1 MSSKVVEGF
10 SLTHAAI
17 LPGSVTAETYTAGV
31 EDGFDI
37 YGVRTGSIAVDT
49 GNYDNTGDDAV
60 LSSWFWFNFAT
71 VTVQAGYLSF
81 DTMARL
87 AGNAVT
93 TTDGTTP
100 ATPSVT
106 DVHSIPLW
114 DEQSLNTKPFPMII
128 RMPAKDK
135 DGALRTIDF
144 VLYRVQ
150 FGPINFDG
158 PAYKSGLLLNYTGR
172 ATMSDKDE
180 AGTTLTRR
188 AIGRVINRPAV

>member
-1 MSSKVVEGF
+1 MTSKIVEGF

-17 LPGSVTAETYTAGV
+17 LDGETAAEAVVAGTN
-31 EDGFDI
+31 DFDI

-81 DTMARL
+81 DTMAQL
-87 AGNAVT
+87 SGTTVT
-93 TTDGTTP
+93 STGTTP
-100 ATPSVT
+100 A

-114 DEQSLNTKPFPMII
+114 DEQSLNTAPAPMII
-128 RMPAKDK
+128 RLPAKDK
-135 DGALRTIDF
+135 LGVLRTLDF

-150 FGPINFDG
+150 FGPVNFDG

-172 ATMSDKDE
+172 ATMSDVDE
-180 AGTTLTRR
+180 AGVTLTRR
-188 AIGRVINRPAV
+188 AIGRIINRPAV

>member
-17 LPGSVTAETYTAGV
+17 LPGTVSAEMYVAGV

-71 VTVQAGYLSF
+71 VTVQAGYLSL
-81 DTMARL
+81 DTMAKL
-87 AGNAVT
+87 AGNTIT
-93 TTDGTTP
+93 TTGTDP
-100 ATPSVT
+100 T
-106 DVHSIPLW
+106 DVHSVPLW
-114 DEQSLNTKPFPMII
+114 DENSLNTKPAPMII
-128 RMPAKDK
+128 RLPGKDK
-135 DGALRTIDF
+135 DGDLRVIDF

-180 AGTTLTRR
+180 AGVTLGGGKR
-188 AIGRVINRPAV
+188 AIGRVINRPSV

>member
-1 MSSKVVEGF
+1 MTSKIVEGF

-17 LPGSVTAETYTAGV
+17 LPGDVAAETYVVGT
-31 EDGFDI
+31 DDFDI

-81 DTMARL
+81 DTMAQL
-87 AGNAVT
+87 AGSTVT
-93 TTDGTTP
+93 STGTG
-100 ATPSVT
+100 AA

-114 DEQSLNTKPFPMII
+114 DENSLNTAPAPMII
-128 RMPAKDK
+128 RTPAKDK
-135 DGALRTIDF
+135 NGALRTIDF

-158 PAYKSGLLLNYTGR
+158 PAYKSGLLINYTGR
-172 ATMSDKDE
+172 ATMSDIDE
-180 AGTTLTRR
+180 AGVALPAGKR
-188 AIGRVINRPAV
+188 AIGRVINRPAI

>member
-1 MSSKVVEGF
+1 MTSKTVEGF

-17 LPGSVTAETYTAGV
+17 LDGETAA
-31 EDGFDI
+31 EDLIGDGIDSFDI

-71 VTVQAGYLSF
+71 VTVQAGYLTF
-81 DTMARL
+81 DTMAQL
-87 AGNAVT
+87 SGSTIT
-93 TTDGTTP
+93 TTGVSP
-100 ATPSVT
+100 A
-106 DVHSIPLW
+106 DVFSIDLW
-114 DEQSLNTKPFPMII
+114 DEASLNTAPAPMLI
-128 RMPAKDK
+128 RVPAKDK
-135 DGALRTIDF
+135 DGIVRTLDF

-150 FGPINFDG
+150 FGPINIDG

-180 AGTTLTRR
+180 AGVSLTKR
-188 AIGRVINRPAV
+188 AIGRIINRPAV